1 MLSGKWVS
9 GPTAIPRTGR
19 CRKACRRLPIDGA
32 ASLQGRDRAV
42 WDLSPRLRRPRAKPR
57 RRNTSPPLKESHCL
71 TARRGAAQ
79 RSAARGNAR
88 PPQDVSVTFGEIRCR
103 GRLTLRCSYNE
114 MMPTN
119 RQPTMQAT
127 YGIREVLRQASGAPT
142 IALGGGNCWSL
153 RVRNGRCTD
162 LLSQKVS
169 KEECCTSSSVAT
181 AWSEEDLDAGTL
193 FFWRVLGGG
202 VPCTACK
209 ESCAGVQCGE
219 GRRCVLR
226 RGAPRCV
233 CAADCKAHARLRGP
247 VCGTDGRSYTSV
259 CRLRRRACRRKVP
272 ALAVD
277 YPGKCQSSCE
287 RVQCGAGRHCL
298 LDQNL
303 RPHCVRCAQR
313 CPSAAAAA
321 ASAQPASRQVCGAD
335 GVTYPSA
342 CHLREAACLKGRAI
356 PEAYKGRCKRSHGPT
371 VEADENRT
379 RHISEGASCSSVRC
393 GDRQTCLTEPD
404 TGAPRCVTCSYRCPR
419 ARSRPRPRGSGRA
432 GAGA

>member
-1 MLSGKWVS
+1 MCTHHH
-9 GPTAIPRTGR
+9 GPRGQSSPDTGR
-19 CRKACRRLPIDGA
+19 SRTPPPQSQPQPLLPAVAMLPTPAVPPMLPILLSLLVLTMLMPGA
-32 ASLQGRDRAV
+32 R
-42 WDLSPRLRRPRAKPR
+42 
-57 RRNTSPPLKESHCL
+57 
-71 TARRGAAQ
+71 
-79 RSAARGNAR
+79 
-88 PPQDVSVTFGEIRCR
+88 
-103 GRLTLRCSYNE
+103 
-114 MMPTN
+114 
-119 RQPTMQAT
+119 
-127 YGIREVLRQASGAPT
+127 
-142 IALGGGNCWSL
+142 GGNCWSL

-233 CAADCKAHARLRGP
+233 CAADCKARARLRGP

-356 PEAYKGRCKRSHGPT
+356 PEAYKGRCKQ
-371 VEADENRT
+371 
-379 RHISEGASCSSVRC
+379 GASCSSVRC

-432 GAGA
+432 GAGAAGAAAAVGAGGGHRRAHGHADAAPFGPICGTNNHTYETWCHMLKDACATGFVIETQFAGHCKAASGAAVANTVLDSDTTANRYL